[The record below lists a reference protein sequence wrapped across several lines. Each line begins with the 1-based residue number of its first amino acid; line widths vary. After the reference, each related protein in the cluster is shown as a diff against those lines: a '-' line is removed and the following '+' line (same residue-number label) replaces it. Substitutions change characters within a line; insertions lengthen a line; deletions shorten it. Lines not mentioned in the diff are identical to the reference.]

1 MRTLRDATAA
11 DFPAILALNAAS
23 VEQLSPLDAE
33 RLGWLHGLSASHRV
47 LAEGERILALL
58 LAFRERSAY
67 DSPNYRWFAARYPC
81 FAYVDRVVVAEEA
94 RGLGLGRRL
103 YEDLIARARTESVP
117 LLVCEYDVEPPNPA
131 SAAFHARFGFTEV
144 GSQRLGA
151 GKRVSL
157 QALSLD
163 GTPTTGT
170 ATEETSP

>member
-1 MRTLRDATAA
+1 MITLRDATPA

-23 VEQLSPLDAE
+23 VEKLSPLDTD
-33 RLGWLHGLSASHRV
+33 RLAWLHGISASHRV
-47 LAEGERILALL
+47 LEDGDRVLAFL
-58 LAFRERSAY
+58 LAFRERSSY

-81 FAYVDRVVVAEEA
+81 FAYVDRVVVTEEA

-103 YEDLIARARTESVP
+103 YEDLIARSRIEAVP

-144 GSQRLGA
+144 GAQRLGA

-157 QALSLD
+157 QALALD
-163 GTPTTGT
+163 GTPITGL
-170 ATEETSP
+170 AREETSP

>member
-1 MRTLRDATAA
+1 MRTLRDATPA
-11 DFPAILALNAAS
+11 DFPEILALNAAS
-23 VEQLSPLDAE
+23 VEQLSPLDAAS
-33 RLGWLHGLSASHRV
+33 LDWLHGLSASHRV
-47 LAEGERILALL
+47 LAEGKRVLAFL

-103 YEDLIARARTESVP
+103 YEDLIARVRAQSVP

-131 SAAFHARFGFTEV
+131 SAAFHTRFGFTEV
-144 GSQRLGA
+144 GSQRLRA

-157 QALSLD
+157 QALALD
-163 GTPTTGT
+163 GAPITRT
-170 ATEETSP
+170 APEDTSP